1 MANFQMIKDVSLCTP
16 GLLSLPV
23 TVSKHQH
30 SSATL
35 DEKAEMMRSF
45 QMKLNRFDDE
55 AVSDVAF
62 LNTLSADATPAL
74 MYVVFCYISLSC
86 FMQT

>member
-1 MANFQMIKDVSLCTP
+1 MGDGGKCQVAAVANFQMINDVSPCPP
-16 GLLSLPV
+16 GLLSPV
-23 TVSKHQH
+23 TVSKHQR

-55 AVSDVAF
+55 AVFDGAF
-62 LNTLSADATPAL
+62 LNTLLQL
-74 MYVVFCYISLSC
+74 MRPLL
-86 FMQT
+86 

>member
-1 MANFQMIKDVSLCTP
+1 MANFQMINDVSSCPP

-23 TVSKHQH
+23 TASKHQR
-30 SSATL
+30 SSAAL

-55 AVSDVAF
+55 AVSDGAF
-62 LNTLSADATPAL
+62 LNTLFQL
-74 MYVVFCYISLSC
+74 MLPLL
-86 FMQT
+86 